1 MKRERERERE
11 RENYKY
17 KWTKKNRFFFL
28 SSYTNPFTI
37 TRGGEK
43 EGKKCQYIDPIM
55 AGKKNRK
62 EKTTSGIKK

>member
-11 RENYKY
+11 RELQIQMD
-17 KWTKKNRFFFL
+17 KKKIDFFFL

-43 EGKKCQYIDPIM
+43 EGKKC
-55 AGKKNRK
+55 
-62 EKTTSGIKK
+62 